1 MLKLCK
7 NSRETVSLLSK
18 TWTEFKF
25 WDRILFYNKVLLVKQ
40 CLRFI
45 PCFNI
50 IFKYIFMLIYI
61 CQNIISTSV
70 IFQVINVILD
80 NGKVFF
86 FGTKKILLFWWSK
99 IYNKKDFF
107 SWFIVKIIKF
117 VITHFFQYVI
127 WENTVNNK

>member
-107 SWFIVKIIKF
+107 FLIHCWNYQIC
-117 VITHFFQYVI
+117 
-127 WENTVNNK
+127 ENSFLPICHLGKHCKQ